1 MTEEQLDRIAR
12 LLYRIS
18 DSNERDEVTR
28 EIGKVLAEAAPA
40 YNEDRFYR
48 LSNVKYLE
56 ER

>member
-18 DSNERDEVTR
+18 DSNERDEVAR
-28 EIGKVLAEAAPA
+28 EIGKVLAEAVPA
-40 YNEDRFYR
+40 YDEDRFYR